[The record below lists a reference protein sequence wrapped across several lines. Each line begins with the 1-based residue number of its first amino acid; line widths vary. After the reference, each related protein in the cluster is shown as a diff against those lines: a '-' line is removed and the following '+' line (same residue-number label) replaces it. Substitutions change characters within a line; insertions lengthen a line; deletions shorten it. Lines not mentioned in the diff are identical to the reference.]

1 MYYTIK
7 EITALHLDI
16 LQEFPGFAGRPEK
29 IILNGSKGFRGFTGK
44 NPVERCQNRAVWIT
58 KESLFSDIVVMS
70 ITTFPNT
77 NLLNA
82 FSRNEIGNVVYHY
95 VIKFRLEGDGPVTW
109 APDFF
114 WFLRVKQKTLTFLR
128 GFLKG
133 RYYTMRRERFIG
145 WGENYT

>member
-82 FSRNEIGNVVYHY
+82 FSRNEIGNVVYPY
-95 VIKFRLEGDGPVTW
+95 G
-109 APDFF
+109 
-114 WFLRVKQKTLTFLR
+114 QKKCKKTPPGHMFPPGKKPWHFPEML
-128 GFLKG
+128 
-133 RYYTMRRERFIG
+133 
-145 WGENYT
+145 